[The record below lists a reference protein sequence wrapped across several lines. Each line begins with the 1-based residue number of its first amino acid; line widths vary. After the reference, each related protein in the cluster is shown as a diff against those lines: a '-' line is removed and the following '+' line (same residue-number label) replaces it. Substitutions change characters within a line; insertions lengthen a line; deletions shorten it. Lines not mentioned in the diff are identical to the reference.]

1 MKLYILILNPNSG
14 MGLALK
20 KLPEIEAVLRQQDI
34 QYRIEQEHDESET
47 ADVVRRAVAERPE
60 GIIVMGGDGTLFRVA
75 NGMAGSDVPLIFI
88 SCGTGND
95 FVRSL
100 NLPKDPV
107 EALKLQ
113 LASPITHIDLGRMND
128 TCFLNVS
135 GTGFDVE
142 VLRLVDR
149 YKTKYTGLHAYM
161 HALLTALKAYRP
173 MKAMVSLDGEPEQ
186 EMTFSILSIGNG
198 RYFGGG
204 MKAVP
209 DAIVN
214 DGLFDVVIVTPV
226 KKFLVLPLIV
236 LYITG
241 KHVKLRLGQ
250 LRRCRSVLIRREG
263 ATFNLDGEL
272 MRADT
277 AKYQLL
283 PGALAVRVPGL
294 QYCN

>member
-20 KLPEIEAVLRQQDI
+20 KLPEIEAVLREQGI
-34 QYRIEQEHDESET
+34 RYRIEREHDESET
-47 ADVVRRAVAERPE
+47 ANVVRSAVAERPE

-100 NLPKDPV
+100 RLPSDPV

-113 LASPITHIDLGRMND
+113 LRSPITHIDMGKMND

-142 VLRLVDR
+142 VLRLADR
-149 YKTKYTGLHAYM
+149 YKAKYSGLRAYM
-161 HALLTALKAYRP
+161 CALVTAMKAYKP
-173 MKAMVSLDGEPEQ
+173 MTAMVSLDGEPER
-186 EMTFSILSIGNG
+186 EITFSILSVGNG

-214 DGLFDVVIVTPV
+214 DGLFDVVIVKPV
-226 KKFLVLPLIV
+226 QKLLVLPLIV

-241 KHVKLRLGQ
+241 KHVKLRLGKLQ
-250 LRRCRSVLIRREG
+250 RCKSVLVRRKG

-272 MRADT
+272 MDADV
-277 AKYQLL
+277 AGYRLL
-283 PGALAVRVPGL
+283 EGALTVRIPGL
-294 QYCN
+294 